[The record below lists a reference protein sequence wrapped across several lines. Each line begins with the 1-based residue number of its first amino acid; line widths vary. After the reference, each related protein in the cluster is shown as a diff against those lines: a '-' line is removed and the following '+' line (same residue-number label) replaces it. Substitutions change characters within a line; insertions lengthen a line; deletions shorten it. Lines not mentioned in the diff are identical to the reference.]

1 MEEGSEAVAM
11 DSRCDSPNPQP
22 RAVSPSLSTQ
32 LCISVQLDEAA
43 VSAAQERMITVIAKL
58 ELVQDFLRKKRND
71 ELQLR
76 SDLQKDV
83 KHMTYLIEYVNE
95 AIETIKKG

>member
-1 MEEGSEAVAM
+1 
-11 DSRCDSPNPQP
+11 
-22 RAVSPSLSTQ
+22 
-32 LCISVQLDEAA
+32 
-43 VSAAQERMITVIAKL
+43 MITVIAKL